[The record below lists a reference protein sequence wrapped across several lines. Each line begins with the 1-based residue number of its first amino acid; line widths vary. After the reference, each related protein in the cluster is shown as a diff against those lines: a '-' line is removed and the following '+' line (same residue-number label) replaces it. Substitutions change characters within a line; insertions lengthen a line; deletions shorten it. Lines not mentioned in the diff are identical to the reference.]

1 MEWFI
6 LLHMPLISQNHIKK
20 KTASLKAYRGSAGSF
35 YILTFYVKE
44 KGASFNLLGNNSIS
58 YLLLFSRKQIHIP
71 YYSVKLTCR

>member
-44 KGASFNLLGNNSIS
+44 KGASIS
-58 YLLLFSRKQIHIP
+58 YAFTLLQLLYFYIT
-71 YYSVKLTCR
+71 V

>member
-44 KGASFNLLGNNSIS
+44 KGASI
-58 YLLLFSRKQIHIP
+58 YLIP
-71 YYSVKLTCR
+71 LYAVTIIIFLHHRVII

>member
-44 KGASFNLLGNNSIS
+44 KGASIS
-58 YLLLFSRKQIHIP
+58 YPFTLLQLLYFYIT
-71 YYSVKLTCR
+71 V